1 MKRLV
6 NSLLP
11 LFVFALSFCLVPLR
25 LYDGLSLM
33 PGNVGDARLNN
44 YFLENIFQF
53 ISGRVPSLWHLTF
66 FYPFP
71 WVLGFS
77 DNLLGSAPVYL
88 VARAAGAASDT
99 AFQIWF
105 LVGYGVNFAAAYY
118 ALRRLGGSV
127 LAASLGAVIFAFALP
142 TSAHADHAQ
151 LHYRFGIPIAL
162 VFFAEFLHQKSLRK
176 LMAACVWLVWQFY
189 VGIYMGFFA
198 LVFMVLMLLSHVFS
212 SSSRPLLSGL
222 RAQVSA
228 PARYLMSLPRRDRI
242 GVLVCLVVLLAV
254 LVLLFI
260 PYLKVKAVYGT
271 TRPWWEISSM
281 LPRPQSYFLSDGSWI
296 WSSPSNALF
305 TALPMR
311 HEHQM
316 FVGLVPLLLAV
327 AGVVAGLRS
336 GMPYAVK
343 LMVSAMGLMI
353 LITLNIGG
361 ASLWM
366 LFHGLPLASAIRAM
380 TRFDQVLLFPIGVL
394 AMIALDALRR
404 RINAGPALAVSV
416 VIFAAGI
423 AEMALHGSN
432 SSAKAEWRLRIAV
445 AEARVPKDL
454 PKDAILFTSQ
464 RNGPID
470 AGEVDAMWVALRRG
484 VPTMNGYSGSMPP
497 GASWQFGTDCSEVV
511 RRLRSYQSLLHA
523 PNREEQY
530 RALMSR
536 VVLVGFDSCDQKQ
549 LTERPPI
556 SIADRPYSAEEVTHL
571 SYAIARMDPKVG
583 EAVVTI
589 RNTADFPFAVWSD
602 IGRPLRM
609 SWRYLDGL
617 GKPMSGWESRKD
629 LSQDIPAQSEIQ
641 VVLPLQ
647 IPTGAASLEVTMV
660 QELTFWLHDQ
670 GIPTASAPLP

>member
-11 LFVFALSFCLVPLR
+11 IFVFALAFCLVPLR

-33 PGNVGDARLNN
+33 PGDIGDARLNN

-53 ISGRVPSLWHLTF
+53 FSGQAPSLWHLTF

-77 DNLLGSAPVYL
+77 DNLFGSAPVYL

-105 LVGYGVNFAAAYY
+105 LVGYGVNFTAAYY
-118 ALRRLGGSV
+118 ALRRLGGSA

-142 TSAHADHAQ
+142 TSAHASHAQ
-151 LHYRFGIPIAL
+151 LHYRFGIPLAL
-162 VFFAEFLHQKSLRK
+162 VFFAEFLHQKSPRK
-176 LMAACVWLVWQFY
+176 LMAACAWLVWQFY
-189 VGIYMGFFA
+189 AGIYMGFFA
-198 LVFMVLMLLSHVFS
+198 LVFMALMLLSQIYS
-212 SSSRPLLSGL
+212 SLSPPLISGF
-222 RAQVSA
+222 RTQFSA
-228 PARYLMSLPRRDRI
+228 PAKYLRSLPRRDRI
-242 GVLVCLVVLLAV
+242 AVLVCLIVLLAV

-296 WSSPSNALF
+296 WSSPTNAIF
-305 TALPMR
+305 AALPMR

-327 AGVVAGLRS
+327 AGFVAGLRS
-336 GMPYAVK
+336 GMPYVVK

-361 ASLWM
+361 ASLWI

-380 TRFDQVLLFPIGVL
+380 TRFDQMLLFPVGVL

-404 RINAGPALAVSV
+404 RISAGPALAVSGAV
-416 VIFAAGI
+416 FAACI

-432 SSAKAEWRLRIAV
+432 SSQKAEWRSRIAV
-445 AEARVPKDL
+445 AEASVPNDL
-454 PKDAILFTSQ
+454 PKDAILFMAQ
-464 RNGPID
+464 RNGPIYAD
-470 AGEVDAMWVALRRG
+470 EVDAMWVALRRG
-484 VPTMNGYSGSMPP
+484 IPTMNGYSGSMPP
-497 GASWQFGTDCSEVV
+497 GASWQFGADCSELV
-511 RRLRSYQSLLHA
+511 RRIRSYQSLQPA
-523 PNREEQY
+523 PDREEQY
-530 RALMSR
+530 RALVNR
-536 VVLVGFDSCDQKQ
+536 VVLVGFDSCDQTQ
-549 LTERPPI
+549 LAERPPI
-556 SIADRPYSAEEVTHL
+556 SIAERPYSAEEVAHL
-571 SYAIARMDPKVG
+571 SYAIARMNPTTA

-589 RNTADFPFAVWSD
+589 KNTADFPFAVWSD

-617 GKPMSGWESRKD
+617 GQPMSGWENRKD
-629 LSQDIPAQSEIQ
+629 LSQDIPANGEIQ

-647 IPTGAASLEVTMV
+647 IPTGAAMLEVTMV

-670 GIPTASAPLP
+670 GIPTVSAPLP